1 MNPAIPP
8 CRKPTGAA
16 PGATLIAMPLPP
28 ILRPVGVGLLLDVVL
43 RLGAVSG
50 AGLALLM
57 GRFLLAGVLAAVA
70 LGITLRLW
78 RARRRARPG
87 TRRPSAF
94 VR

>member
-1 MNPAIPP
+1 
-8 CRKPTGAA
+8 
-16 PGATLIAMPLPP
+16 MPLPP
-28 ILRPVGVGLLLDVVL
+28 IVRPIGVGLLLDVVL

-78 RARRRARPG
+78 RARRGA
-87 TRRPSAF
+87 RRPSPII
-94 VR
+94 R

>member
-1 MNPAIPP
+1 VSPPIPP
-8 CRKPTGAA
+8 CRVAACEA
-16 PGATLIAMPLPP
+16 PGATLAAMPLPP

-78 RARRRARPG
+78 RARRLARPG
-87 TRRPSAF
+87 TRPPPAPTR
-94 VR
+94 